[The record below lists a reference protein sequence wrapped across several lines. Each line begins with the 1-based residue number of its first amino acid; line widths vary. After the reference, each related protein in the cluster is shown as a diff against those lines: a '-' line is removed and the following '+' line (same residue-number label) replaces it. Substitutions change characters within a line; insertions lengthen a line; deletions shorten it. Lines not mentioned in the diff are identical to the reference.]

1 MVYQSYEGSL
11 RLIPATQP
19 SRATVAVVGRD
30 TEYGVHDSM
39 REGIRSVAS
48 EVIARHPVENI
59 ESQWKQTQEQLRM
72 TMHRQ
77 TFGLHAPLRLQMEK
91 ALVNQVRRVPVG
103 PVRNFGLDILENRDA
118 SIDYEDFLGAPQ
130 WSTSTIDP
138 HVAMEHALGLGHI

>member
-1 MVYQSYEGSL
+1 MVHDGSL
-11 RLIPATQP
+11 RLIPGTQP

-30 TEYGVHDSM
+30 TEYGVHDAM

-91 ALVNQVRRVPVG
+91 ALVSQVRHVPVG
-103 PVRNFGLDILENRDA
+103 PARNFGLDILENRDA
-118 SIDYEDFLGAPQ
+118 SIDYDDFLGDPQ
-130 WSTSTIDP
+130 WSTNTIDP
-138 HVAMEHALGLGHI
+138 HVAMEHALGLGRI